1 MVIIK
6 VFENENDAK
15 FGCEREKLVAL
26 NFFINSQLQYFPHTF

>member
-15 FGCEREKLVAL
+15 FGCERQKLVAL
-26 NFFINSQLQYFPHTF
+26 NFFTNFQLQYFFYAF